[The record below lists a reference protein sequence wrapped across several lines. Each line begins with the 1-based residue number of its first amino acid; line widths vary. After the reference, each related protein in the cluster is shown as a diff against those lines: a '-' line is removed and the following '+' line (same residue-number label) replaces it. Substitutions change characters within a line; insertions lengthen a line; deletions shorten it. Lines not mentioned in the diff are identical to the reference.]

1 MFMCASPYMCVLS
14 CLCVLGEGGR
24 GCAGC
29 TCKHV
34 HQYMGAK
41 MGVGGGWRGFQ
52 LCMQTSKRL
61 EERSY
66 EKTDQ
71 LGQVVEDHFHLFPV
85 IHEHGFILSLKHQA
99 ITAFTTAS
107 KKALKTPSII
117 RPHL

>member
-1 MFMCASPYMCVLS
+1 M
-14 CLCVLGEGGR
+14 LGGG

-29 TCKHV
+29 ICKHVHV

-41 MGVGGGWRGFQ
+41 IGVGGWWRGFQ

-85 IHEHGFILSLKHQA
+85 IHEHGLILSLKHQA
-99 ITAFTTAS
+99 ITEFTTAF
-107 KKALKTPSII
+107 KKL
-117 RPHL
+117 